1 MTVFIA
7 DPNFL
12 MYKSKHHHME
22 SLPLLLGVAHEGY
35 FPARKRVVLRP
46 RFDVCAEEPR
56 PVDDYDDR
64 DRDRDRH
71 RDKGDRD
78 GEADLLNE
86 DGGRNSMVEDEYS
99 LVESDAM
106 NLNSEKVKEALA
118 VALGGLIIDVTQGDG
133 KKGDGIG
140 ENVSVGDESPVSDEV
155 KDRAE
160 TAALGFSL
168 RTLEEK
174 NNSATAP
181 GSGWGLVDADGSDE
195 GYGVVGL
202 EMGAVDHSGVR
213 VIGEGDLKSNEVK
226 GKAQIRIDHD
236 SKINSVANDRMGDVR
251 LVESGIREGSDVVE
265 TGPSH
270 GGTKKVL

>member
-1 MTVFIA
+1 
-7 DPNFL
+7 
-12 MYKSKHHHME
+12 ME

-64 DRDRDRH
+64 DWDRDRDRDRD
-71 RDKGDRD
+71 RDKGAQD
-78 GEADLLNE
+78 GEAEFLNE
-86 DGGRNSMVEDEYS
+86 DGGKNLMVEDEYN
-99 LVESDAM
+99 LVESDTM

-118 VALGGLIIDVTQGDG
+118 VALGGLIIDVTQSE
-133 KKGDGIG
+133 KKGDEIG
-140 ENVSVGDESPVSDEV
+140 ENVSVGDESPASDETKTV
-155 KDRAE
+155 GE

-174 NNSATAP
+174 NNSTTAP

-195 GYGVVGL
+195 GFGVVGL

-213 VIGEGDLKSNEVK
+213 VTGEGDLKSNEVK
-226 GKAQIRIDHD
+226 NKAQINIENE